1 MIGTPGRVEE
11 IMKKLDNRFNTKEL
25 EVLVMDEADRY
36 GLAIMASNQIV
47 FVLFLIWLL
56 LQQKIVGNGF
66 PT

>member
-36 GLAIMASNQIV
+36 GLAIMASNQIL
-47 FVLFLIWLL
+47 FV
-56 LQQKIVGNGF
+56 
-66 PT
+66 